1 MSAPQL
7 STTYMGLDL
16 VSPVV
21 ASAGPFNRRLDKL
34 IEIEASGAGAVVL
47 PSLFA
52 EEIEAEALAA
62 DSVLDTATPS
72 PSSTPPRWP
81 ACR

>member
-34 IEIEASGAGAVVL
+34 IEI
-47 PSLFA
+47 
-52 EEIEAEALAA
+52 
-62 DSVLDTATPS
+62 
-72 PSSTPPRWP
+72 
-81 ACR
+81 

>member
-62 DSVLDTATPS
+62 DSVLDTGDAFAEFDS
-72 PSSTPPRWP
+72 ARWP

>member
-34 IEIEASGAGAVVL
+34 IEIEASGAG
-47 PSLFA
+47 
-52 EEIEAEALAA
+52 
-62 DSVLDTATPS
+62 
-72 PSSTPPRWP
+72 RP
-81 ACR
+81 AQPLRRGDRGGGAGRRLRA